1 MRIND
6 LLNKL
11 RWDPYFKNKIVRI
24 TYVHRGVA
32 GNTREITS
40 DKINRISDAYFTYIN
55 NSGEEIVIPYHRIL
69 IIRDEKSKEVL
80 WARKIQPTRL

>member
-11 RWDPYFKNKIVRI
+11 KWAPDFKNKIVRI

-32 GNTREITS
+32 NNTREITS
-40 DKINRISDAYFTYIN
+40 DKINRISNSYFTYIN
-55 NSGEEIVIPYHRIL
+55 HSGEEVVIPYHRIL
-69 IIRDEKSKEVL
+69 IIQDEKSKEIL
-80 WARKIQPTRL
+80 WARKIPPTKL